1 MLEEPYQILPMLDL
15 VLNLLRTTEN
25 SDALLL
31 RKTITIAEGK
41 KVKSIFSVETLT
53 HFRLFILLSELF
65 TLKEEML
72 FESLKDQK

>member
-15 VLNLLRTTEN
+15 VLDLLRTTEN
-25 SDALLL
+25 SDALLF

-41 KVKSIFSVETLT
+41 KVESIFSVETLA
-53 HFRLFILLSELF
+53 HFRLFILVGELL

-72 FESLKDQK
+72 FESLKDKK